1 MIRQSAI
8 RRVEIFRER
17 NNLGP
22 NYIVGDDDEEEDSA
36 QPQYHQLLYNP
47 LTQFVVQT
55 MAASSAEMSAGHM
68 NNMNHGLFDPEQ
80 LAEQLF
86 TQLFLGGGTTPFE
99 NSFENSFFDVEPK
112 DVRQPDQ
119 LVCPTCMAVHLPV
132 EQITEVA
139 QIGRAGVEGEELRG
153 EGENE
158 WNEYV
163 PQILGGRVWSLGN
176 NTTHH
181 NDDDL
186 SSMPPLEDAN
196 PHGESGSTASMPHP
210 LIDID
215 NEKSNTTTSA
225 TPQPV
230 DVVSIATTTDD
241 LLPINDGE
249 KINSTETPQSID
261 VQEDDE
267 ASETSSVSMS
277 PLQQRDVLPPS
288 PTDERN
294 GRAVDSSAEPYPL
307 LRHLMQQTNAQTQ
320 RDEQDETPN
329 NEDDQQQSN
338 NPVTRLRDY
347 GAIRVF
353 ASSTCPVCLEEHNPV
368 VALKCGHCL
377 CEHDFENYGGYL
389 A

>member
-22 NYIVGDDDEEEDSA
+22 NYIVDDEEEEDSA
-36 QPQYHQLLYNP
+36 QSQYHQLLYNP

-55 MAASSAEMSAGHM
+55 IAASSAEMSAGHM

-86 TQLFLGGGTTPFE
+86 AQIFLGGGITPFE
-99 NSFENSFFDVEPK
+99 NSSFENAAANAFFDVEPK
-112 DVRQPDQ
+112 DLRQPDQ

-132 EQITEVA
+132 EEITEAA
-139 QIGRAGVEGEELRG
+139 QIGRTGVEGEELRG

-163 PQILGGRVWSLGN
+163 PQILEWSLGN
-176 NTTHH
+176 NNTYH
-181 NDDDL
+181 NDDDS

-196 PHGESGSTASMPHP
+196 PHGESGSTASMPP

-215 NEKSNTTTSA
+215 NEQSNTTTSA

-230 DVVSIATTTDD
+230 DVVSIATTDD

-249 KINSTETPQSID
+249 ETDETPQSID

-288 PTDERN
+288 STNERN
-294 GRAVDSSAEPYPL
+294 GRAVDSAEPYPL

-338 NPVTRLRDY
+338 NPVTQRRDY

-353 ASSTCPVCLEEHNPV
+353 ASATCPVCLEEHNPV